1 MGREFRRDEETADMI
16 LVDTSVW
23 IEFFNGH
30 NEDDKVKAL
39 KIALEQGEDIY
50 ITDII
55 LSEILQGIKEDNK
68 YVMVKNSILTLKF
81 AHAKNYETYIHAA
94 DIYRGCRKNGITVRK
109 TIDCIIAA
117 IVIENDLTLLCRD
130 NDFINISKCFDIKL
144 L

>member
-1 MGREFRRDEETADMI
+1 MI

-30 NEDDKVKAL
+30 NDDDKVKAL
-39 KIALEQGEDIY
+39 NLALKQGDDIY

-55 LSEILQGIKEDNK
+55 LTEILQGIKDDNK
-68 YVMVKNSILTLKF
+68 YTTVKNSMLTLKF
-81 AHAKNYETYIHAA
+81 AHANNYETYIHAA
-94 DIYRGCRKNGITVRK
+94 DIFRECRKNGITVRK

-117 IVIENDLTLLCRD
+117 IAIENNLTLLCRD
-130 NDFINISKCFDIKL
+130 NDFINIAKCLKLKL